1 MVKIHLG
8 VFFHYQGVNYSDG
21 WLYLRGDKNK
31 SGLLSLDAKFSANME
46 HTKTYHIPNKWKF
59 HEDFAELWIFWIAAL
74 IGCYN

>member
-1 MVKIHLG
+1 MS
-8 VFFHYQGVNYSDG
+8 YN
-21 WLYLRGDKNK
+21 WYLRSCIRGDKNK

-59 HEDFAELWIFWIAAL
+59 HKDFAELWIFWIVAL